1 MRSPAN
7 AGVYNFKSAALHL
20 LACVNRRNPVST
32 YNRCMPSSHTT
43 HRWWNSPYLLLSLT
57 SLFWSLNWVIG
68 RAVVGKVPPVALA
81 YWRWT
86 LAVTIMLPFALPQIR
101 RNWSLIRQ
109 HWKII
114 VLLAVVGTGFHN
126 MFSYIGLN
134 YTTATNGVML
144 NSAIPVLIVVIGM
157 LFFGLRTTALQMLGV
172 VVSLVGVLAIIS
184 KGHLETLTTFQFN
197 IGDLIVLG
205 SMVLWAVYTLML
217 KWRPD
222 RIPPIAFLCV
232 CGAVGVAAM
241 TPVYAWELSAG
252 KSIVWSWPVVGA
264 FLYIGI
270 FPSFLGY
277 IFWNKGVEQVGPNVA
292 GLFVH
297 LMPVFGSLLAWLL
310 LDERLYWYHLAGIA
324 LILGG
329 IYLTTRKSATIVEPA
344 AEGGE

>member
-1 MRSPAN
+1 MRAETT
-7 AGVYNFKSAALHL
+7 LHL
-20 LACVNRRNPVST
+20 QRRDVAAHYNRR
-32 YNRCMPSSHTT
+32 MPSHSPSSA
-43 HRWWNSPYLLLSLT
+43 HRWWTSPYLLLSLT

-81 YWRWT
+81 YWRWA
-86 LAVTIMLPFALPQIR
+86 LAVAIMLPFAWPQLR
-101 RNWSLIRQ
+101 RAWPAIWQ
-109 HWKII
+109 HRIII

-144 NSAIPVLIVVIGM
+144 NSAIPILIVVIGM

-184 KGHLETLTTFQFN
+184 KGHLETLATFEFN

-217 KWRPD
+217 KWRPGG
-222 RIPPIAFLCV
+222 IPPIAFLFV
-232 CGAVGVAAM
+232 CGAVGVIAM
-241 TPVYAWELSAG
+241 TPVYVWELSAG
-252 KSIVWSWPVVGA
+252 KSIAWSWPVAGA
-264 FLYIGI
+264 FLYLGI

-277 IFWNKGVEQVGPNVA
+277 VFWNKGVEQVGPNVA

-310 LDERLYWYHLAGIA
+310 LDERLYWFHLAGIA
-324 LILGG
+324 LILSG
-329 IYLTTRKSATIVEPA
+329 IYLTTRKTATVVDPA
-344 AEGGE
+344 AEGG